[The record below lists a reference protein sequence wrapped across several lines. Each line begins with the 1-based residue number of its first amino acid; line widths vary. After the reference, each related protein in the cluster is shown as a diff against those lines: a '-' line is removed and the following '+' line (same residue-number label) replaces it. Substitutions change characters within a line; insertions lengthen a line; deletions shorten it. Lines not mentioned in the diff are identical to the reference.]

1 MARGNWKKRG
11 TRRLSLSLSL
21 DARGDLFAILR
32 RRLEEER
39 AESCASSGGIG
50 YFPWEDVACFVDIT
64 YSEGTLEIYE
74 SQVGLMRVHFILPIL
89 LESVAKETR
98 RLWDFVSHERK
109 NKFVLEIFFQ
119 PDQTSAEP
127 VGIPELI
134 PSQLDSSSKDWL
146 PFLLDCAGT
155 PSWLIPGLGGRGWI
169 RNAEKS
175 GTELVSSQ
183 FQPNR
188 EAELNLL
195 LSCHVPRGE
204 NVKRGDSKGGRRRRP
219 HQRRE
224 GRRRRERHATGHVDP
239 PLVPTILS
247 VPVSLYLFTSRVRSA
262 CTPPGYP
269 AATIFRKVG
278 EGFEILILNLY
289 FRSIFQFKFVSIPRD

>member
-1 MARGNWKKRG
+1 MLRRYYVFRGNV
-11 TRRLSLSLSL
+11 
-21 DARGDLFAILR
+21 GDLRVASRINESTLYSPNFTRICR
-32 RRLEEER
+32 KRNKKVVGFRFTRKEEQICPR
-39 AESCASSGGIG
+39 DF
-50 YFPWEDVACFVDIT
+50 FPSLTKHPRNQLV
-64 YSEGTLEIYE
+64 
-74 SQVGLMRVHFILPIL
+74 
-89 LESVAKETR
+89 
-98 RLWDFVSHERK
+98 
-109 NKFVLEIFFQ
+109 
-119 PDQTSAEP
+119 
-127 VGIPELI
+127 IPGLI

-289 FRSIFQFKFVSIPRD
+289 FRSIFQFKFVSIPRDWWLNLFLTVQAWHLSS

>member
-1 MARGNWKKRG
+1 MLRRYYVFRGNV
-11 TRRLSLSLSL
+11 
-21 DARGDLFAILR
+21 GDLRVASRIN
-32 RRLEEER
+32 
-39 AESCASSGGIG
+39 ES
-50 YFPWEDVACFVDIT
+50 T
-64 YSEGTLEIYE
+64 LYSPNFTRICRKRNKKV
-74 SQVGLMRVHFILPIL
+74 VGFRF
-89 LESVAKETR
+89 TQ
-98 RLWDFVSHERK
+98 WK

-127 VGIPELI
+127 VGIPGLI

>member
-1 MARGNWKKRG
+1 MLRRYYVFRGNV
-11 TRRLSLSLSL
+11 
-21 DARGDLFAILR
+21 GDLRVASRIN
-32 RRLEEER
+32 
-39 AESCASSGGIG
+39 ESTLYSPNFTRICRKRNKKVGKSCGISFHTKGRTNLSSR
-50 YFPWEDVACFVDIT
+50 FF
-64 YSEGTLEIYE
+64 SEL
-74 SQVGLMRVHFILPIL
+74 
-89 LESVAKETR
+89 
-98 RLWDFVSHERK
+98 
-109 NKFVLEIFFQ
+109 
-119 PDQTSAEP
+119 DQTSAEP
-127 VGIPELI
+127 VGYTWVDPESTRFILQGLA
-134 PSQLDSSSKDWL
+134 SVFARLRWNTVL
-146 PFLLDCAGT
+146 V
-155 PSWLIPGLGGRGWI
+155 LIPGLGGRGWI

-247 VPVSLYLFTSRVRSA
+247 VPVSLYLFHLACPIRLYSSRLSS
-262 CTPPGYP
+262 GDD
-269 AATIFRKVG
+269 F
-278 EGFEILILNLY
+278 
-289 FRSIFQFKFVSIPRD
+289 

>member
-1 MARGNWKKRG
+1 MLRRYYVFRGNVGDLRVASRINESTLYSPNFTRICRKRNKKVVGFRFTRKEEQICPRDFFPAWPNIRG
-11 TRRLSLSLSL
+11 TSWYTWV
-21 DARGDLFAILR
+21 DP
-32 RRLEEER
+32 
-39 AESCASSGGIG
+39 ES
-50 YFPWEDVACFVDIT
+50 T
-64 YSEGTLEIYE
+64 
-74 SQVGLMRVHFILPIL
+74 RFILQGL
-89 LESVAKETR
+89 ASVFA
-98 RLWDFVSHERK
+98 RLRW
-109 NKFVLEIFFQ
+109 NTVL
-119 PDQTSAEP
+119 
-127 VGIPELI
+127 V
-134 PSQLDSSSKDWL
+134 
-146 PFLLDCAGT
+146 
-155 PSWLIPGLGGRGWI
+155 LIPGLGGRGWI

-289 FRSIFQFKFVSIPRD
+289 FRSIFQFKFVSIPRDWWLNSFLTVQAWHLSS

>member
-1 MARGNWKKRG
+1 M
-11 TRRLSLSLSL
+11 
-21 DARGDLFAILR
+21 
-32 RRLEEER
+32 
-39 AESCASSGGIG
+39 SSR
-50 YFPWEDVACFVDIT
+50 FF
-64 YSEGTLEIYE
+64 SEL
-74 SQVGLMRVHFILPIL
+74 
-89 LESVAKETR
+89 
-98 RLWDFVSHERK
+98 
-109 NKFVLEIFFQ
+109 
-119 PDQTSAEP
+119 DQTSAEP
-127 VGIPELI
+127 VGYTWVDPESTRFILQGLA
-134 PSQLDSSSKDWL
+134 SVFARLRWNTVL
-146 PFLLDCAGT
+146 V
-155 PSWLIPGLGGRGWI
+155 LIPGLGGRGWI

-247 VPVSLYLFTSRVRSA
+247 VPVSLYLFHLACPIRLYSSRLSS
-262 CTPPGYP
+262 GDD
-269 AATIFRKVG
+269 F
-278 EGFEILILNLY
+278 
-289 FRSIFQFKFVSIPRD
+289 

>member
-1 MARGNWKKRG
+1 MHA
-11 TRRLSLSLSL
+11 SS
-21 DARGDLFAILR
+21 ILR
-32 RRLEEER
+32 IPRERWRFTSRRRINESTLYSPNFTRICRKRNKKVVGFRFTRKEEQICPR
-39 AESCASSGGIG
+39 DF
-50 YFPWEDVACFVDIT
+50 FPSLTKHPRNQLV
-64 YSEGTLEIYE
+64 
-74 SQVGLMRVHFILPIL
+74 
-89 LESVAKETR
+89 
-98 RLWDFVSHERK
+98 
-109 NKFVLEIFFQ
+109 
-119 PDQTSAEP
+119 
-127 VGIPELI
+127 IPGLI

-247 VPVSLYLFTSRVRSA
+247 VPVSLYLFHLACPIRLYSSRLSS
-262 CTPPGYP
+262 GDD
-269 AATIFRKVG
+269 F
-278 EGFEILILNLY
+278 
-289 FRSIFQFKFVSIPRD
+289 